1 MSEQIQL
8 GTQRKQ
14 AAQAKELDLDA
25 RYKAY
30 NPKVSDLS
38 QYFFNVFIEGG
49 DGKQKYAPL
58 IGEQANAIAALVAFT
73 MGDAPVII
81 RSWAGTGKT
90 VISNTL
96 WSLIPA
102 DMRYEVEMGSALA
115 LWSQTQA
122 IREARFIFFN
132 ELQNSAD
139 NAEVEKVLK
148 LWGEGRAAHRSV
160 TDVTR
165 GGPED
170 DRNAEQ
176 VLDYK
181 PFFTT
186 VAVEN
191 TAGKKLWN
199 DEFSRRMIDLY
210 TDVSE
215 DQTARI
221 TKYML
226 AMYERGVKT
235 LATMTDSQKEVLR
248 EHIKRSVYFRDE
260 HVKEYR
266 FPAASAMVS
275 QIPTKFVQSRSAI
288 GLLIRMMNAFAVF
301 NYKNRILTTD
311 GILLVAP
318 EDLYLTWACYG
329 KRFAQK
335 CFNMEMLA
343 DELLQAF
350 PDVKNVGRPSRE
362 EQKSMAQIKTEMKK
376 LKINIPTNKLKT
388 LLDSFTDSGILECAI
403 NPEMEGEQLYYKTGI
418 DKFEQNFDYKD
429 IIEHCK
435 KVVQEQYP
443 QYAEDYIK
451 RFCVNPVVEH
461 PFMDYAVNLATGTTT
476 KVERPWPKL

>member
-8 GTQRKQ
+8 GSARKQ
-14 AAQAKELDLDA
+14 AEAAKVMDLDG

-38 QYFFNVFIEGG
+38 HYFFNVFIEAEN
-49 DGKQKYAPL
+49 KRKYAPL
-58 IGEQANAIAALVAFT
+58 IGEQANAITALVAFT
-73 MGDAPVII
+73 MADTPIMI

-90 VISNTL
+90 VISNTI
-96 WSLIPA
+96 WSLLPE

-115 LWSQTQA
+115 IWSQQQA
-122 IREARFIFFN
+122 IREHRFIFFN

-148 LWGEGRAAHRSV
+148 LWGEGRAAHRGV
-160 TDVTR
+160 TDVTQGR
-165 GGPED
+165 ADED
-170 DRNAEQ
+170 RMVEQ

-191 TAGKKLWN
+191 VAGRKITN
-199 DEFSRRMIDLY
+199 DEFNRRVIDLY

-221 TKYML
+221 VEYILKIYETGVTHL
-226 AMYERGVKT
+226 AS
-235 LATMTDSQKEVLR
+235 MTDSQKEVLR
-248 EHIKRSVYFRDE
+248 EHFRRSVMFRDE
-260 HVKEYR
+260 FVKEYR
-266 FPAASAMVS
+266 FPAASKIS
-275 QIPTKFVQSRSAI
+275 KQIPKKFVQSRSAI
-288 GLLIRMMNAFAVF
+288 SMLIKIMNAFAVF
-301 NYKNRILTTD
+301 NYKNRILTD
-311 GILLVAP
+311 EGILLVTP

-350 PDVKNVGRPSRE
+350 PDVKNLGRPSRQ
-362 EQKSMAQIKTEMKK
+362 EQLSPAELKASLKK
-376 LKINIPTNKLKT
+376 LKINIPNSKLKV
-388 LLDSFTDSGILECAI
+388 LLDSFVDSGILEVQT
-403 NPEMEGEQLYYKTGI
+403 NPEMEGEMLYYKTGI
-418 DKFEQNFDYKD
+418 DAFDQNFDYKE

-435 KVVQEQYP
+435 KMVQTAYP
-443 QYAEDYIK
+443 KYAEEYIK
-451 RFCVNPVVEH
+451 RYCTTPVVEH
-461 PFMDYAVNLATGTTT
+461 PFADYKVNLLTGERTTI
-476 KVERPWPKL
+476 ERPWPKL